1 MPFQFLAC
9 QLTCVLLLHK
19 SHYVSTFKLCV
30 SIDMHFFGCK
40 FLRVKNEILSNIHI
54 AGNLIFNHDFENTFF
69 LNELVIS
76 FDLLVVM

>member
-1 MPFQFLAC
+1 M
-9 QLTCVLLLHK
+9 
-19 SHYVSTFKLCV
+19 STFKLCV

-40 FLRVKNEILSNIHI
+40 FLRVKNEILAKTLSNIHI

-76 FDLLVVM
+76 FDSLVVM